1 MKMDGLERVFPAGH
15 QYHDRLFYDV
25 KEGSYYDLHGDL
37 YISLERAK
45 TFGLP
50 V

>member
-1 MKMDGLERVFPAGH
+1 MDGLERVFPAGH

-25 KEGSYYDLHGDL
+25 REGSYYDRATDL
-37 YISLERAK
+37 YITLDEAK
-45 TFGLP
+45 AFGLP